1 MICIQS
7 NIHAQYTG
15 DGIFVEVICSMF
27 KSSKLPCHFKGGGGD
42 LIFFMFCIEN
52 QGALKEYIAQ
62 PVDGDLEPKC
72 LSLVVAPA
80 TLSGLGQT

>member
-1 MICIQS
+1 ML
-7 NIHAQYTG
+7 
-15 DGIFVEVICSMF
+15 
-27 KSSKLPCHFKGGGGD
+27 SKQEMAFLSRSFAVCLKVQNFRAISREGGGD

-80 TLSGLGQT
+80 TLSGLGQTWGRSDHR

>member
-1 MICIQS
+1 MPFQ
-7 NIHAQYTG
+7 
-15 DGIFVEVICSMF
+15 
-27 KSSKLPCHFKGGGGD
+27 GGGGD
-42 LIFFMFCIEN
+42 PIFFMFCIEN